1 MKDIL
6 IKDPV
11 CGMAVTESSLYNS
24 TFDQKKH
31 YFCSQKCFNKF
42 TLNPSEY
49 LEKNEINP
57 NNNDESSIVTPSHT
71 NSTQIHTDKA
81 ILEDTK
87 FTCPMHPEVIQKSP
101 GNCPKC
107 GMTLEKIVISK
118 QKDEDTGE
126 LEYMNNR
133 LVISTVLA
141 IPLFILAMLADLT
154 DNILPSSFSMH
165 TIQIMEFFLATPIVL
180 WGGWNFYV
188 KAYYSVKNKNLNMFT
203 LIGLGVSVAWIF
215 SVIALFFP
223 NIFPLDLQGEGGTV
237 PVYFEAAGVIITL
250 VLLGQVLELRARSKT
265 NVAIKMLLNLVPSKA
280 TRINKD
286 NSEEIIDVEDIQ
298 LNDILKIKPGEKI
311 PVDGY
316 ILDGKSN
323 IDESMIT
330 GESIPVEKN
339 LNDKVIGA
347 TVNGIGVFLMKA
359 TKIGKDTLI
368 SQIIE
373 MVAQAQRSRA
383 PIQKLADTVSGY
395 FVPIVVLVSI
405 ITSIIWYLFGP
416 EPSIAFA
423 IVNAVAVLII
433 ACPCALGLATPIS
446 IMVGTGRGALE
457 GVLIKNAEAL
467 EIMEKVDTVVV
478 DKTGTLTVGKPEVT
492 SITTLNH
499 FKENDILKFAA
510 AIEQNSEHP
519 LSEAIIK
526 KAKENELD
534 MLSLTDFEYVVGK
547 GVIGKV
553 NSHSVVLGN
562 IQLIQS
568 LNIELEDAEQ
578 KANKLRET
586 GQTVVFIAI
595 NGHLS
600 GLISIADPLK
610 ASTAKAIS
618 DLHDLG
624 INVVMLTGDNKITAQ
639 AIANKLSI
647 KNVYSD
653 VLPEDKLLVIKSLQ
667 AKGKIV
673 AMAGD
678 GVNDAP
684 ALAAAN
690 VGIAMGTGTDI
701 AIESAEVTLIKGD
714 LNGILKAYRL
724 SKGTMKNIRQNLF
737 FAFIYNT
744 AGVPIAAGILYPF
757 FGILLSPIIAAAA
770 MSFSSVSVI
779 LNALRL
785 KNIKL

>member
-1 MKDIL
+1 MKNIP
-6 IKDPV
+6 IHDPV
-11 CGMAVTESSLYNS
+11 CGMIVKKESRYNS
-24 TFDQKKH
+24 LFKKEK
-31 YFCSQKCFNKF
+31 YFFCSQKCLDKF
-42 TLNPSEY
+42 ETNPSEY
-49 LEKNEINP
+49 
-57 NNNDESSIVTPSHT
+57 SHLK
-71 NSTQIHTDKA
+71 HTHSNKTFS
-81 ILEDTK
+81 EDTK
-87 FTCPMHPEVIQKSP
+87 YTCPMHPEIIRNKP
-101 GNCPKC
+101 GDCPKC
-107 GMTLEKIVISK
+107 GMALETMEISK
-118 QKDEDTGE
+118 SEEENTDELD
-126 LEYMNNR
+126 YMSKR
-133 LVISTVLA
+133 LLISTILA

-154 DNILPSSFSMH
+154 ENVLPSTFSMQ
-165 TIQIMEFFLATPIVL
+165 TIQFIEFLLATPIVL
-180 WGGWNFYV
+180 WAGWNFYV
-188 KAYYSVKNKNLNMFT
+188 KAYYSVVHKNLNMFT

-215 SVIALFFP
+215 SVFALFFP
-223 NIFPLDLQGEGGTV
+223 NLFPLNLQGEGGTV

-286 NSEEIIDVEDIQ
+286 NTEELIAVDDIQ

-311 PVDGY
+311 PVDGS
-316 ILDGKSN
+316 ITKGKSN
-323 IDESMIT
+323 IDESMLT
-330 GESIPVEKN
+330 GEPIPVEKTID
-339 LNDKVIGA
+339 DKIIGA
-347 TVNGIGVFLMKA
+347 TVNGTGVFLMKA

-373 MVAQAQRSRA
+373 MVAKAQRSRA

-395 FVPIVVLVSI
+395 FVPIVVVISI
-405 ITSIIWYLFGP
+405 VTAIIWYLFGP
-416 EPSIAFA
+416 APSIAFA

-478 DKTGTLTVGKPEVT
+478 DKTGTLTVGKPEIT
-492 SITTLNH
+492 SITNLNN

-510 AIEQNSEHP
+510 ALEQNSEHP

-526 KAKENELD
+526 KAKANKLD
-534 MLSLTDFEYVVGK
+534 MLELTDFEYIVGK

-553 NSHSVVLGN
+553 DSQPIVLGN
-562 IQLIQS
+562 LQLIKS
-568 LNIELEDAEQ
+568 MNIDVQDAEQ
-578 KANKLRET
+578 KANKLREN
-586 GQTVVFIAI
+586 GQTVVFLAI
-595 NGHLS
+595 DSQLA

-610 ASTAKAIS
+610 SSTKKAIE
-618 DLHDLG
+618 DLHNLG

-647 KNVYSD
+647 KQVYSD
-653 VLPEDKLLVIKSLQ
+653 VLPEDKLSVIKELQ

-701 AIESAEVTLIKGD
+701 AIESAEVTLVKGD
-714 LNGILKAYRL
+714 LNGILKAYKL

-744 AGVPIAAGILYPF
+744 AGIPIAAGILYPF

-785 KNIKL
+785 KNLKL